1 MKVILVNPKINIFSN
16 FGLIMEVSL
25 CSLFLLLTIHAF
37 TVKIELWWV
46 PLILLGLMTHSFY
59 KDCKEFL
66 ESRKAESLFK
76 SLVISG
82 DRIALP
88 GLLKVEEGFF
98 EATTCPSQSDFT
110 FSDINRTFVTKNKV
124 EIMIL
129 ELKEEFLLA
138 VDRDGVGKI
147 HLPGVKLLGNK
158 FKNVLILYIKP
169 SYIIS
174 FSQDKINISYE
185 NDYAELKVYKKH
197 NGFRCSLDIA
207 TNFSQARRAIVEI
220 IPQDTNLSRRI
231 IETKIPVELDYKFL
245 KEEPIVLISPSN
257 YISPRILLKRLK
269 LKDGIMEGHGKFLL
283 RLSLDLPFKKDVK
296 DEIILTVKP
305 LE

>member
-1 MKVILVNPKINIFSN
+1 MEVILVNPQRNIFSY

-46 PLILLGLMTHSFY
+46 PLILLGLMTYSFY
-59 KDCKEFL
+59 KDCKGFL

-76 SLVISG
+76 RLEFSG
-82 DRIALP
+82 YRITLP
-88 GLLKVEEGFF
+88 GLLKVEKGFF
-98 EATTCPSQSDFT
+98 EAITCPSQSDFT
-110 FSDINRTFVTKNKV
+110 FYDINRTFVTKNKV

-147 HLPGVKLLGNK
+147 HLPGVKLLDK
-158 FKNVLILYIKP
+158 QFKNISILYIKP
-169 SYIIS
+169 SFIIS
-174 FSQDKINISYE
+174 FSQDKICISYE
-185 NDYAELKVYKKH
+185 NDYAELKVYKKD

-220 IPQDTNLSRRI
+220 ILQDTNLSRRI
-231 IETKIPVELDYKFL
+231 VETKIPVEFDYKFL

-257 YISPRILLKRLK
+257 YISPKILLKRLK
-269 LKDGIMEGHGKFLL
+269 LKDGIMAGHGKFLL

-296 DEIILTVKP
+296 EEIILTVKP